1 MVALIRCETPGVAWT
16 IEGKIEHI
24 PGGYGG
30 DGAHVGI
37 DELSDLL
44 AQHVDKWAKV
54 RVELIDGP
62 RPLPYR
68 SRSGK
73 LIDYEPS
80 PRPSATG
87 VPPGTGENCIT
98 AGCKAVATLGWHCAE
113 HHAAFVGHQRVA
125 EDLKRMRTLATRVRK
140 HVAMVRAARGPA
152 LSVEDQCIDALA
164 ETMLVVCDQIEAFD
178 RRLQNLETGSAT

>member
-1 MVALIRCETPGVAWT
+1 MVSMITCETPGVAWT

-44 AQHVDKWAKV
+44 AEHVDRWAKV
-54 RVELIDGP
+54 RVELIEGP

-73 LIDYEPS
+73 LIDYEPT
-80 PRPSATG
+80 PRLTEQPTRN
-87 VPPGTGENCIT
+87 V
-98 AGCKAVATLGWHCAE
+98 V
-113 HHAAFVGHQRVA
+113 
-125 EDLKRMRTLATRVRK
+125 EDLKRMRTLASRARK
-140 HVAMVRAARGPA
+140 HIAMVRVARGPA
-152 LSVEDQCIDALA
+152 ASVEEQCIDALA
-164 ETMLVVCDQIEAFD
+164 ETMLVICDQIEAFD
-178 RRLQNLETGSAT
+178 SRLKSLEGGQ

>member
-1 MVALIRCETPGVAWT
+1 MTWT
-16 IEGKIEHI
+16 IEGKIEHL

-37 DELSDLL
+37 DDLSNLL
-44 AQHVDKWAKV
+44 AEHVDKWAKV
-54 RVELIDGP
+54 RVELIEGP

-73 LIDYEPS
+73 LVDYEPS
-80 PRPSATG
+80 PRPTEG
-87 VPPGTGENCIT
+87 VVVEQP
-98 AGCKAVATLGWHCAE
+98 KRAV
-113 HHAAFVGHQRVA
+113 V

-140 HVAMVRAARGPA
+140 HIAMVRVGRGPA
-152 LSVEDQCIDALA
+152 ASVEEQCIDALA

-178 RRLQNLETGSAT
+178 RRLQSLETGSAT